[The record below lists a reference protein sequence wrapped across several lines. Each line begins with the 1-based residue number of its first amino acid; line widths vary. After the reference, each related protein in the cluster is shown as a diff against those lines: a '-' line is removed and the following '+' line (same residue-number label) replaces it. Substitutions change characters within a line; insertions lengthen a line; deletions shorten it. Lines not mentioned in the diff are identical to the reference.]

1 MTVQSHTTTANIE
14 RENVVRSTSAFA
26 VHSGMEFAD
35 EDRTFPY
42 RIVGSYEYGTSL
54 SNLGA
59 LVDSSTSE
67 QIEVYDKLIG
77 LNSEYSF
84 YSGVVTD
91 LGFDTDFSSSDG
103 ESSSDVES
111 GYLKHSLAWMM
122 ALARVEL
129 GATMSM
135 YGDGEDPF
143 GNPVRLGGVRFGAEE
158 YLSILVDDV
167 AAHLKAA
174 QTDSGYISALN
185 RKSKVDGSTLK
196 HLRRTQLIDDML
208 AKVVSSQI
216 PEIVAV
222 VGPYS
227 EAAQQYVDDI
237 TEKISIAT
245 TTFVSP
251 PTISES
257 TESSSFSGTFDSEEL
272 TSVQFQNR
280 GHLLACQ
287 LALES
292 LYPPP
297 ATAVSPLSRR
307 SSR

>member
-1 MTVQSHTTTANIE
+1 M
-14 RENVVRSTSAFA
+14 
-26 VHSGMEFAD
+26 
-35 EDRTFPY
+35 
-42 RIVGSYEYGTSL
+42 
-54 SNLGA
+54 
-59 LVDSSTSE
+59 
-67 QIEVYDKLIG
+67 
-77 LNSEYSF
+77 
-84 YSGVVTD
+84 
-91 LGFDTDFSSSDG
+91 
-103 ESSSDVES
+103 
-111 GYLKHSLAWMM
+111 
-122 ALARVEL
+122 
-129 GATMSM
+129 
-135 YGDGEDPF
+135 
-143 GNPVRLGGVRFGAEE
+143 
-158 YLSILVDDV
+158 
-167 AAHLKAA
+167 
-174 QTDSGYISALN
+174 
-185 RKSKVDGSTLK
+185 
-196 HLRRTQLIDDML
+196 RRTQLIDDML

>member
-111 GYLKHSLAWMM
+111 GYLQ
-122 ALARVEL
+122 ALT
-129 GATMSM
+129 G
-135 YGDGEDPF
+135 
-143 GNPVRLGGVRFGAEE
+143 
-158 YLSILVDDV
+158 VDDG
-167 AAHLKAA
+167 
-174 QTDSGYISALN
+174 T
-185 RKSKVDGSTLK
+185 GS
-196 HLRRTQLIDDML
+196 
-208 AKVVSSQI
+208 
-216 PEIVAV
+216 
-222 VGPYS
+222 
-227 EAAQQYVDDI
+227 
-237 TEKISIAT
+237 
-245 TTFVSP
+245 
-251 PTISES
+251 
-257 TESSSFSGTFDSEEL
+257 SGTGSHD
-272 TSVQFQNR
+272 VHVWR
-280 GHLLACQ
+280 W
-287 LALES
+287 
-292 LYPPP
+292 
-297 ATAVSPLSRR
+297 RR
-307 SSR
+307 SIW